1 MKLTCYLFGHKLPEF
16 MRLTTEV
23 ELEGATHNTRTDTYV
38 VFQPCARCKREFR
51 VGYISVRDGRVV
63 Q

>member
-1 MKLTCYLFGHKLPEF
+1 MKLTCYLFGHRLPEF
-16 MRLTTEV
+16 MRLTTET
-23 ELEGATHNTRTDTYV
+23 ELEDTTYSTRTHVYT
-38 VFQPCARCKREFR
+38 VFQPCARCGRDFR